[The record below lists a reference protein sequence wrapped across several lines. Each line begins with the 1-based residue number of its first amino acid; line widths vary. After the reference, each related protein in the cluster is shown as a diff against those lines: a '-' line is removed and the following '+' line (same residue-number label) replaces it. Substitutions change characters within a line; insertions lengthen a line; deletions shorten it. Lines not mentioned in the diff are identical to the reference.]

1 VTDIALVVDGPGQAV
16 QFDNTQVNST
26 TYTYEPAPTKS
37 DCKDGGWQN
46 LTDNNGQHFK
56 NQGDCVSY
64 FATGGKAGG
73 NG

>member
-1 VTDIALVVDGPGQAV
+1 M

-37 DCKDGGWQN
+37 DCKNGGWQS
-46 LTDNNGQHFK
+46 LTDNNGHHFK